1 MSERRQQA
9 VLLLLAVVFVGTG
22 LLFIPRM
29 GIEVDEALV
38 GAGLYP
44 NSAPWF
50 SVPVGGRELPLML
63 MSHLGATKTW
73 LYAVLFQF
81 TSPRPLSLR
90 LPTLLIAAGSLWLFF
105 ALLDRAVGRRG
116 AWIGTVL
123 LATDTAYVL
132 MNSIDY
138 GPVTLQL
145 TLKLAAWVLLLRF
158 QKSRNCQALAGAFL
172 CLGLAMWDKAIFS
185 WVLCGMFAGALAVFP
200 RQIFVEITWRNL
212 RFAVPAFLAG
222 ALPLLIANIARPL
235 DTFRAN
241 AHLEQFAVWGKW
253 VVLRNTLD
261 GHVFMKFFFA
271 DQPGPQSGAPQH
283 GFRSLSITLSEV
295 LGHPQY
301 SLTFWATLAG
311 ILALPFLWRT
321 PARKPILFA
330 LVSSFVTWLMMAFTA
345 GAGAAAQH
353 VMLLWPLQ
361 FVLLAAA
368 LAHVSVRPAVAI
380 TAILSLCSLA
390 ITNQHYA
397 DLLRNGPAIRWT
409 DAMDPLQRSLEDLD
423 APRIY
428 VADWGLIET
437 MQLLSEGRLPIQMA
451 DLSSDESTR
460 GLLEQPDAIFV
471 SHAAGI
477 AIDPHQRATLEAV
490 AQREQYIE
498 EPVTTI
504 VDRNGRPA
512 FDVFRFRKL
521 HL

>member
-9 VLLLLAVVFVGTG
+9 VLLLLAVAFVGTG

-50 SVPVGGRELPLML
+50 SAPVGGRELPLML

-81 TSPRPLSLR
+81 MPPRPVSLR

-105 ALLDRAVGRRG
+105 AFLDRAIGRRA

-138 GPVTLQL
+138 GPVTLQFVF
-145 TLKLAAWVLLLRF
+145 KLAAWTLLLRF
-158 QKSRNCQALAGAFL
+158 HQSRNWRALAGAFF

-185 WVLCGMFAGALAVFP
+185 WVLCGMLAGALVVFP
-200 RQIFVEITWRNL
+200 RQLFGELTWRNL
-212 RFAVPAFLAG
+212 RAAIPAFLAG

-235 DTFRAN
+235 ATFRSN
-241 AHLEQFAVWGKW
+241 AHLEQLAVWGKW
-253 VVLRNTLD
+253 VVLRDTLN
-261 GHVFMKFFFA
+261 GHVFTKFFFA
-271 DQPGPQSGAPQH
+271 DQSGPRPGEPQH
-283 GFRSLSITLSEV
+283 WFQSLSITLSDL

-301 SLTFWATLAG
+301 SLTFWATVAG
-311 ILALPFLWRT
+311 IVALPLLWGT
-321 PARKPILFA
+321 PARKPMLFA
-330 LVSSFVTWLMMAFTA
+330 LVSGFVTWLMMAFTA

-361 FVLLAAA
+361 FVILAAVLDQVPA
-368 LAHVSVRPAVAI
+368 RPAVAI

-390 ITNQHYA
+390 ITNQHYW

-409 DAMDPLQRSLEDLD
+409 DAMDPLERSLEDLH
-423 APRIY
+423 ATHVY

-460 GLLEQPDAIFV
+460 GLLLQPDVIFV

-477 AIDPHQRATLEAV
+477 EIDPHQRATLEAV
-490 AQREQYIE
+490 ARREQYIE